1 MASTSGPNFNVQQP
15 YVPVFD
21 GKNYDFWCV
30 KMKTSFLAVDLW
42 DMVEIGYKEPE
53 IEEGLSDTQK
63 KKLKEARQRNANAL
77 SMIQRAVVDSIFP
90 RIMRATTAQEAWKIL
105 QKEYLGDSKVR
116 AVKLQSLRR
125 QFENTKMK
133 DNETLKEFSDR
144 FIELVNQMKTY
155 GEKLTDQTIM
165 EKVLMNMPEKFDNVV
180 SVIEQTK
187 DLSTLSVEELMGSLK
202 VAEQRLIRHSE
213 KPVESAFQSQLNLGP
228 KNSGKH
234 LENEQN
240 GEMSSKGGR
249 FGKGG
254 RRNSRGRGR
263 GNFNRNSR
271 EEGSS

>member
-1 MASTSGPNFNVQQP
+1 MVSELGCSKARAQEKEEKRFEKKRWPAQVDQTLMSNNRMFQSLM
-15 YVPVFD
+15 
-21 GKNYDFWCV
+21 GKIMIFWCV
-30 KMKTSFLAVDLW
+30 KIKTTFLTVDLW
-42 DMVEIGYKEPE
+42 DMVEIGYEE
-53 IEEGLSDTQK
+53 LENEEGLSDTQK

-77 SMIQRAVVDSIFP
+77 SMIQRAIADSIFP
-90 RIMRATTAQEAWKIL
+90 RIMRATTAQEAWEIL

-155 GEKLTDQTIM
+155 GEKLTDQTIV

-213 KPVESAFQSQLNLGP
+213 KPVESAF
-228 KNSGKH
+228 
-234 LENEQN
+234 
-240 GEMSSKGGR
+240 
-249 FGKGG
+249 
-254 RRNSRGRGR
+254 
-263 GNFNRNSR
+263 
-271 EEGSS
+271 